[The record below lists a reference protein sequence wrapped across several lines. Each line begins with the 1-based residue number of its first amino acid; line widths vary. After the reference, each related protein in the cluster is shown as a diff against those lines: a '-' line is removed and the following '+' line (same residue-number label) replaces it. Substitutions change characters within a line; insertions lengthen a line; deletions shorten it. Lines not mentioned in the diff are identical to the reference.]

1 MVYEVDKTRMD
12 VSIMARCTR
21 VGVRGLS
28 MESRRCAEHGLSFL
42 PTFWTMLF
50 YASAEG
56 DLSLELE
63 LNFASVL
70 GV

>member
-1 MVYEVDKTRMD
+1 
-12 VSIMARCTR
+12 
-21 VGVRGLS
+21 

-63 LNFASVL
+63 LNLASVL
-70 GV
+70 GVQIGSLEFQG